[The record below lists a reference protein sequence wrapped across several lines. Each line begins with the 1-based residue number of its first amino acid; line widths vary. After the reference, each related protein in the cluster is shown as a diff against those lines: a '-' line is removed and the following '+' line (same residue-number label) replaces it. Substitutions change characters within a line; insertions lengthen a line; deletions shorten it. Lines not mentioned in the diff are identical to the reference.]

1 MYVSINFSLFIFH
14 LTIQQTIDLLDVV
27 VVLFALVERVVHL
40 LAEVDHL
47 LEVVSY
53 LEEGIEVEILL
64 ADFRY
69 DVLDFLLTLQ

>member
-69 DVLDFLLTLQ
+69 DVQDFLLTLQ